1 MGEGDWNSKQTVKT
15 GTMKTAFA
23 TGDGK
28 SFTNRHFGDNDY
40 YYIYDISESES
51 RFIKRISNTAAAI
64 EEKVHADSGKAK
76 GVTGLLKEE
85 NVKIVVSKI
94 YGPNIKRIRKNFV
107 CVLMNNTISDSI
119 NIIMEN
125 FKDISDEWE
134 KGEERKHINLKL
146 KSEEEETIER

>member
-1 MGEGDWNSKQTVKT
+1 
-15 GTMKTAFA
+15 MKTAFA

-28 SFTNRHFGDNDY
+28 SFTNRHFGDNEY

-51 RFIKRISNTAAAI
+51 RFIKRINNTTVNI
-64 EEKVHADSGKAK
+64 EEKVHADPGKAM
-76 GVTGLLKEE
+76 GVSGLLKKE
-85 NVKIVVSKI
+85 NVKVVVSKV

-125 FKDISDEWE
+125 FNDISDEWE
-134 KGEERKHINLKL
+134 KGEGRGHISLR
-146 KSEEEETIER
+146 S

>member
-1 MGEGDWNSKQTVKT
+1 
-15 GTMKTAFA
+15 MKTAFA
-23 TGDGK
+23 TGDGE

-51 RFIKRISNTAAAI
+51 KFTKRIINTAATI
-64 EEKVHADSGKAK
+64 EEKVHADPGKAM

-85 NVKIVVSKI
+85 NVQVVVSKI

-119 NIIMEN
+119 NIIKEN
-125 FKDISDEWE
+125 FKIILDEWE
-134 KGEERKHINLKL
+134 KGEERKHINLK
-146 KSEEEETIER
+146 S

>member
-1 MGEGDWNSKQTVKT
+1 
-15 GTMKTAFA
+15 MKTAFA

-28 SFTNRHFGDNDY
+28 SFTNRHFGDNEY

-51 RFIKRISNTAAAI
+51 RFIKRINNTTVNI
-64 EEKVHADSGKAK
+64 EEKVHADPGKAM
-76 GVTGLLKEE
+76 GVSGLLKKE
-85 NVKIVVSKI
+85 NVKVVVSKV

-125 FKDISDEWE
+125 FNDISDEWE
-134 KGEERKHINLKL
+134 KGEGRKHINLR
-146 KSEEEETIER
+146 S